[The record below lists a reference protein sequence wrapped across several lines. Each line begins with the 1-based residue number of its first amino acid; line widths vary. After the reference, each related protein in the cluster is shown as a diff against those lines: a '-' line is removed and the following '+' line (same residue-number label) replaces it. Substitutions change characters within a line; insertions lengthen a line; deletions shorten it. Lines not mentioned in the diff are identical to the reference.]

1 MCRPAP
7 FLVQSGPNLRV
18 LACAWLGRAA
28 RAALALSLL
37 LVLIDARPARAAGPE
52 VAELEYDRPA
62 ELSGCPDEET
72 FRRAVTDRLGRD
84 PFVRGASRK
93 IRVLLT
99 QTGATLTALVRVEEA
114 GRARGERRI
123 ETRSGC
129 GELASGAAL
138 AVSIA
143 IDPLVAL
150 GLPAQPEPAHPEPA
164 PKPAPKPAS
173 KPASERSKPPAE
185 GAERPPQPAPS
196 SGAEGTISRAFMRG
210 GVRAWAGVVPEISA
224 GPSVGVGYQHG
235 LGSLA
240 LDGIA
245 VLPRTES
252 VADTRRAVAV
262 ALLAAQLSPCAHL
275 ADLRA
280 CALFTSGAMFA
291 RGEGVDDPRTGTS
304 YFASV
309 GLGLGY
315 SFFTGRFALTP
326 IIEASARL
334 TTTQL
339 TLDNDLVWSTP
350 RVFGSLG
357 LEMSYDVSR

>member
-1 MCRPAP
+1 MVVMA
-7 FLVQSGPNLRV
+7 
-18 LACAWLGRAA
+18 
-28 RAALALSLL
+28 
-37 LVLIDARPARAAGPE
+37 ARPARAAGPE

-72 FRRAVTDRLGRD
+72 FRRAVIDRLGRD
-84 PFVRGASRK
+84 PFLRGAPRK
-93 IRVLLT
+93 ISVLLT

-129 GELASGAAL
+129 SELASGAAL

-150 GLPAQPEPAHPEPA
+150 GLPAHPEAAHPEATHPEA
-164 PKPAPKPAS
+164 AHPEAAAKPAPKPAG
-173 KPASERSKPPAE
+173 ERLKPPAASAKPPANP
-185 GAERPPQPAPS
+185 GPPRSSERAL
-196 SGAEGTISRAFMRG
+196 SRAFMRG

-224 GPSVGVGYQHG
+224 GPSLGFGYQYG

-240 LDGIA
+240 LDAIA
-245 VLPRTES
+245 VLPRSES
-252 VADTRRAVAV
+252 VVDTRRAVAV
-262 ALLAAQLSPCAHL
+262 ALLGAQLSPCAHF
-275 ADLRA
+275 ADLRG
-280 CALFTSGAMFA
+280 CALFTSGALLA

-304 YFASV
+304 YYASA
-309 GLGLGY
+309 GLGVGY

-334 TTTQL
+334 TTAQL
-339 TLDNDLVWSTP
+339 SLDSEPVWTTP
-350 RVFGSLG
+350 RMLGSLG
-357 LEMSYDVSR
+357 LEVSYDVWR